1 MIKRYLLVLG
11 TTSVI
16 LQIASGMGVNQS
28 QLRNISP
35 GSAIAQFPPY
45 PPPHVTT
52 ETAIAQFPPCPPPPP
67 PMMGMESESQTEP
80 PWAKNINL
88 SNEQRS
94 RIQAVHEQGIKGIQK
109 IQQQLFEA
117 DGKMR
122 SLLESSTPL
131 EQLRQQQQYI
141 QTLRQQIDNNH
152 FEMMLAERQVLTQ
165 EQLIQL
171 KELMQQ
177 QWGPP

>member
-1 MIKRYLLVLG
+1 MIKRYLFVLG
-11 TTSVI
+11 TTSLI

-28 QLRNISP
+28 QLPNV
-35 GSAIAQFPPY
+35 SAGN
-45 PPPHVTT
+45 
-52 ETAIAQFPPCPPPPP
+52 AIAQFPPCPPPPP
-67 PMMGMESESQTEP
+67 HPPMMEMESASQTEP

-88 SNEQRS
+88 SDEQRS
-94 RIQAVHEQGIKGIQK
+94 RIHTVREQGIKVIQK
-109 IQQQLFEA
+109 VQEQLFEA

-122 SLLESSTPL
+122 SLLESSAPL

-152 FEMMLAERQVLTQ
+152 FELMLAERQILTQ

-171 KELMQQ
+171 KELMQRQ
-177 QWGPP
+177 LGRPE

>member
-1 MIKRYLLVLG
+1 MIKRYLFVLG
-11 TTSVI
+11 TTSLI

-28 QLRNISP
+28 QLPNV
-35 GSAIAQFPPY
+35 SAGN
-45 PPPHVTT
+45 
-52 ETAIAQFPPCPPPPP
+52 AIAQFPPCPPPPP
-67 PMMGMESESQTEP
+67 HPPMMGMESASQTEP

-88 SNEQRS
+88 SDEQRS
-94 RIQAVHEQGIKGIQK
+94 RIHAVHEQGIKAIQK
-109 IQQQLFEA
+109 IQEQIFEA

-122 SLLESSTPL
+122 SLLESSAPL

-152 FEMMLAERQVLTQ
+152 FELMLAERQILTQ

-177 QWGPP
+177 QLGRPE